1 MLFLLNCLPEDFQ
14 ILHERK
20 DAELLILSLSVNSW
34 NFYTRIF
41 PRRMNEQ
48 QPGLGGK
55 GRKEGCQI
63 CIVYKNARHRV
74 WIVLTA
80 VLSGILAAAQKRS
93 IFDRKSNL
101 EDRVLVC
108 KTTISHQVFCGIIH
122 FSFISKMSP

>member
-1 MLFLLNCLPEDFQ
+1 MNCLPEDFL

-48 QPGLGGK
+48 KPGLGK
-55 GRKEGCQI
+55 RKEGCQI
-63 CIVYKNARHRV
+63 CIVYKNPQNLV

-80 VLSGILAAAQKRS
+80 RLSGILAPAQKPS

-101 EDRVLVC
+101 EERVLVC
-108 KTTISHQVFCGIIH
+108 KTTMSHQVRLRYSVD
-122 FSFISKMSP
+122 SFIFHSSLK

>member
-1 MLFLLNCLPEDFQ
+1 MNCLPEDFL

-48 QPGLGGK
+48 KPGLGK
-55 GRKEGCQI
+55 RKEGCQI

-80 VLSGILAAAQKRS
+80 VLSGILAELKNVA
-93 IFDRKSNL
+93 FL
-101 EDRVLVC
+101 TGRV
-108 KTTISHQVFCGIIH
+108 I
-122 FSFISKMSP
+122 

>member
-1 MLFLLNCLPEDFQ
+1 MLFLLNCLPEDFL

-55 GRKEGCQI
+55 GRKD
-63 CIVYKNARHRV
+63 VKYA
-74 WIVLTA
+74 L
-80 VLSGILAAAQKRS
+80 
-93 IFDRKSNL
+93 
-101 EDRVLVC
+101 
-108 KTTISHQVFCGIIH
+108 
-122 FSFISKMSP
+122 FIKMPDIEYG

>member
-1 MLFLLNCLPEDFQ
+1 MLFLLNCLPEDFL

-48 QPGLGGK
+48 QPGLGK
-55 GRKEGCQI
+55 RKEGCQI

-80 VLSGILAAAQKRS
+80 VLSGILAELKNVA
-93 IFDRKSNL
+93 FL
-101 EDRVLVC
+101 TGRV
-108 KTTISHQVFCGIIH
+108 I
-122 FSFISKMSP
+122 